1 MLFGVTPSAPAISR
15 EKLIAAVEAFLGN
28 SDAETREG
36 LRADIVRVMD
46 EAGPDALVAFNERF
60 ADAGTD
66 WNYYPRDPL
75 AREIHRQLAHRFL
88 GDGSRCDGVHHVEA
102 VAGRPVVI
110 FANHLSYSDANL
122 FEVLV
127 SRAGGE
133 ALCDRLTVLAGP
145 KVYSSMRRR
154 FSSLCFGTIKVAQN
168 SARSSEDAVMSA
180 REVAR
185 AARRSIEVAHERLE
199 RGDAL
204 LLFAEGT
211 RSRANGM
218 QEMLPGATRYLDGPE
233 TWILPASI
241 IGTEAMFPVGEDV
254 LYKVPIVTC
263 LGAPILAR
271 DLRAATGG
279 DRRLTIDAIGL
290 AIAQLLP
297 PAYRGAYGEVVAGLD
312 AAREVL
318 ARVWPASRA

>member
-1 MLFGVTPSAPAISR
+1 MEPSALHGEGFLTCDTRRSWHALRCEPSTPAISR

-88 GDGSRCDGVHHVEA
+88 GDGSRCDGVHQVEA

-127 SRAGGE
+127 SRAGG
-133 ALCDRLTVLAGP
+133 G
-145 KVYSSMRRR
+145 
-154 FSSLCFGTIKVAQN
+154 G
-168 SARSSEDAVMSA
+168 AV
-180 REVAR
+180 R
-185 AARRSIEVAHERLE
+185 
-199 RGDAL
+199 
-204 LLFAEGT
+204 
-211 RSRANGM
+211 
-218 QEMLPGATRYLDGPE
+218 PLDGPGRTQGLFE
-233 TWILPASI
+233 HAA
-241 IGTEAMFPVGEDV
+241 EV
-254 LYKVPIVTC
+254 LQP
-263 LGAPILAR
+263 L
-271 DLRAATGG
+271 LRHDQSRAEQRAVE
-279 DRRLTIDAIGL
+279 RRRHHERER
-290 AIAQLLP
+290 
-297 PAYRGAYGEVVAGLD
+297 RGARREAIDRCG
-312 AAREVL
+312 ARAPG
-318 ARVWPASRA
+318 AR

>member
-1 MLFGVTPSAPAISR
+1 MSASTSVISR
-15 EKLIAAVEAFLGN
+15 EKLIAAVETFLGN

-46 EAGPDALVAFNERF
+46 EAGPGALVAFNERF

-88 GDGSRCDGVHHVEA
+88 GDGSRCDGLEHA
-102 VAGRPVVI
+102 AAIAGRPVVI

-127 SRAGGE
+127 ARAGGN

-145 KVYSSMRRR
+145 KVYSSLRRR

-168 SARSSEDAVMSA
+168 NARSSEDAVMSV
-180 REVAR
+180 RDVAR
-185 AARRSIEVAHERLE
+185 AARRSIEVAHERLT

-211 RSRANGM
+211 RSRTTGM
-218 QEMLPGATRYLDGPE
+218 QQMLPGVTRYLDGPE
-233 TWILPASI
+233 SWILPASI
-241 IGTEAMFPVGEDV
+241 TGTEAMFPVGEDV
-254 LYKVPIVTC
+254 LHKVPIVTRIGRPIPAGW
-263 LGAPILAR
+263 LREVTGA
-271 DLRAATGG
+271 
-279 DRRLTIDAIGL
+279 DRRLMIDVIGL
-290 AIAQLLP
+290 AIAALLP
-297 PAYRGAYGEVVAGLD
+297 ASYRGAYGDDVTTLD
-312 AAREVL
+312 EARALL
-318 ARVWPASRA
+318 ARAPDATAS